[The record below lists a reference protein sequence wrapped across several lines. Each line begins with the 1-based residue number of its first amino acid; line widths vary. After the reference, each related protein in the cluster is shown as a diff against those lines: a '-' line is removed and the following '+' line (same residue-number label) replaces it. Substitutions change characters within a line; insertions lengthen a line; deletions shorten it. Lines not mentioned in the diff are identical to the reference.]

1 MVNWGMIY
9 QWRLRVNIRDVFYAS
24 VSHVLNLTAI
34 GEIANAFNPVLA
46 IPSPP
51 NHLCFFSL
59 PLVTSIL
66 LIFSFIIVGVYCLP
80 AATDECK
87 LLKGWYI
94 FHSLDIS
101 DNERKI
107 NKTAPD
113 T

>member
-24 VSHVLNLTAI
+24 VSHVLNLTTI

-66 LIFSFIIVGVYCLP
+66 IFSFIIVGVYCLP
-80 AATDECK
+80 ATTEEANFSRDGIFFT
-87 LLKGWYI
+87 LL
-94 FHSLDIS
+94 IS
-101 DNERKI
+101 VIMRER
-107 NKTAPD
+107 
-113 T
+113 